1 MGERK
6 RRVYD
11 PEFKKEA
18 VRLFLK
24 KEKSAAEIAND
35 LGISP
40 WALYQWKDQYQRDSE
55 SAFPGKGHLKPEDAE
70 MKRLQR
76 ENAIL
81 KEERD
86 ILKKALAIFSKPRE

>member
-1 MGERK
+1 MGDRK

-11 PEFKKEA
+11 QEFKKEA

-24 KEKSAAEIAND
+24 KERPASEIAKD
-35 LGISP
+35 LGISQ
-40 WALYQWKDQYQRDSE
+40 WALYQWNQQYQQDPE
-55 SAFPGKGHLKPEDAE
+55 NAFPGKGHLKPEDEA
-70 MKRLQR
+70 MRRLQR

-86 ILKKALAIFSKPRE
+86 ILKKALAIFSKRRE

>member
-11 PEFKKEA
+11 QEFKKEA

-24 KEKSAAEIAND
+24 NERSASEIAKD
-35 LGISP
+35 LGISD
-40 WALYQWKDQYQRDSE
+40 WALYRWTHEYQKDPE
-55 SAFPGKGHLKPEDAE
+55 NAFPGKGHLKPEDEE
-70 MKRLQR
+70 MRRLQR

-86 ILKKALAIFSKPRE
+86 ILKKALAIFSKRRE

>member
-11 PEFKKEA
+11 QEFKKEA

-24 KEKSAAEIAND
+24 KERPASEIAKD
-35 LGISP
+35 LGISQ
-40 WALYQWKDQYQRDSE
+40 WALYQWNQQYQQDPE
-55 SAFPGKGHLKPEDAE
+55 HAFPGKGHLKPEDEA

-76 ENAIL
+76 ENTIL

-86 ILKKALAIFSKPRE
+86 ILKKALAIFSKRRE

>member
-1 MGERK
+1 MGEKK

-11 PEFKKEA
+11 QEFKKEA

-24 KEKSAAEIAND
+24 KERPASEIAKD
-35 LGISP
+35 LGISQ
-40 WALYQWKDQYQRDSE
+40 WALYQWNQQYQQDPE
-55 SAFPGKGHLKPEDAE
+55 NAFPGKGHLKPEDEA
-70 MKRLQR
+70 MRRLQR

-86 ILKKALAIFSKPRE
+86 ILKKALAIFSKRRE